1 MMVRLERRISV
12 FELGGF
18 RFVFA
23 PVFLL
28 SKQIKTS
35 VSKNSQFLNVS
46 CCTTHRLQ
54 ALRFNA
60 QKIIR

>member
-23 PVFLL
+23 PVFSTL
-28 SKQIKTS
+28 KAHKAS
-35 VSKNSQFLNVS
+35 VSGNSQFLNVS

-60 QKIIR
+60 QKIIG